1 LARNLISIV
10 DDEQCAR
17 EGLEALILSLGYTVA
32 TFASA
37 LEYLQSER
45 VSDTACLIT
54 DLQMPDMSGIDLQTR
69 LIADG
74 HYTPVVFITG
84 VYDEE
89 FRLRALN
96 AGAFDI
102 LSKPVDERKLI
113 ECLERVVK
121 NRN

>member
-1 LARNLISIV
+1 VISIV

-17 EGLEALILSLGYTVA
+17 EGLEALILSLGYNVA

-54 DLQMPDMSGIDLQTR
+54 DLQMPDMSGIDLQAR
-69 LIADG
+69 LISDG
-74 HYTPVVFITG
+74 HYTPIVFVTG

-113 ECLERVVK
+113 ECLERAVK
-121 NRN
+121 SRN